1 MAKYNM
7 DYIADKDLYAAVMF
21 ARKMIRQGKPAGLAN
36 YTAANYY
43 GVDMADVAHYVGQA
57 AGRSKRRSH

>member
-1 MAKYNM
+1 MTKYNM
-7 DYIADKDLYAAVMF
+7 DFIDDKDLYAAVMF

-57 AGRSKRRSH
+57 AGRSKRRSR

>member
-7 DYIADKDLYAAVMF
+7 GFIADKDLYAAVMF

-36 YTAANYY
+36 YTAAKFYN
-43 GVDMADVAHYVGQA
+43 VDMADVAHYVGQA
-57 AGRSKRRSH
+57 AGRSKRRSR